1 MGQQK
6 HTFDVYSPP
15 ELEFVR
21 GEGARLFDTQGNS
34 YLDCTAGIAV
44 NCLGHGHPHLV
55 DSLKNAAEG
64 IWHLSNLF
72 PIAGQKSLSERL
84 CEVTFA
90 DRVFFTNSGAE
101 AMECAIK
108 TARRWQFS
116 MGRPERVNVL
126 TFEGAF
132 HGRTIA
138 TVAAGGQE
146 KYLEGFGPKAPGFV
160 SLPFGDHDALHAA
173 IDDQTAAILIEPI
186 QGEGGVRPVPLQCL
200 KELRALCDKHDLLLI
215 FDEVQT
221 GVGRTGKLF
230 AHEWAGVTPDIMAIA
245 KGIGGGFPLGACLA
259 TEVAAGNASGTSLSG
274 GSVRRR

>member
-160 SLPFGDHDALHAA
+160 SL
-173 IDDQTAAILIEPI
+173 TTS
-186 QGEGGVRPVPLQCL
+186 RCN
-200 KELRALCDKHDLLLI
+200 
-215 FDEVQT
+215 
-221 GVGRTGKLF
+221 
-230 AHEWAGVTPDIMAIA
+230 
-245 KGIGGGFPLGACLA
+245 
-259 TEVAAGNASGTSLSG
+259 GNHPHQ
-274 GSVRRR
+274 